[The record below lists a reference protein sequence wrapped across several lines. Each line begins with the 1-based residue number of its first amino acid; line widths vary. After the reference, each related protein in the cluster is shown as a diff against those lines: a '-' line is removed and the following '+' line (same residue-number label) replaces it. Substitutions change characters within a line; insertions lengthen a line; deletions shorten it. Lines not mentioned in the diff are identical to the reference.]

1 MEDENEAR
9 KKHASYK
16 IGQVLD
22 ELSVEEIVEVVDLLK
37 QEIER
42 LEIAKQSKS
51 AHLSAAEAL
60 FKQ

>member
-1 MEDENEAR
+1 MEDEAK
-9 KKHASYK
+9 KKHASYMM
-16 IGQVLD
+16 GQVLD
-22 ELSVEEIVEVVDLLK
+22 DLSVEEISEIIDLLK

-42 LEIAKQSKS
+42 LESAKSSKS